1 MSWWM
6 PVMKFV
12 HLGAIAVWAAGLLVV
27 PFMLMKRRRVPPG
40 ESVEEVLV
48 FTRRMV
54 LGLMAPAAVVAVASG
69 TALILLRPV
78 YVPWFT
84 AKLAVVGV
92 LAALHVVQSGWVLRM
107 FAPDAREPRWR
118 LMAAAFGNAVAIGAI
133 LLLVLA
139 KPAWDWQDWP
149 ASWFSPGALGEHL
162 GRWVQPWLDRVRG

>member
-12 HLGAIAVWAAGLLVV
+12 HVGAIAVWAAGLLVL
-27 PFMLMKRRRVPPG
+27 PFMLMKRRRVPVG

-54 LGLMAPAAVVAVASG
+54 LWLVSPAALVAVASG

-78 YVPWFT
+78 YFPWFT
-84 AKLAVVGV
+84 AKLAAVGA

-118 LMAAAFGNAVAIGAI
+118 LLTAAFGNALVIGAI

-139 KPAWDWQDWP
+139 KPAWGWQDWP
-149 ASWFSPGALGEHL
+149 ANWFSPGALGELL